1 MSRTIKEIYNEAVQ
15 ERNRRLELTEFASD
29 SKLSVMNGILWTVAA
44 VIYSF
49 ETLLDVFAVDISEAI
64 NNRING
70 TPDYYANALLQYQQ
84 GDELTVREDGL
95 AFGYAQV
102 DETKRIITQVS
113 YVESTDD
120 SNLDSKLVLKIATGT
135 KGHLEAIPAE
145 ELVPINAYIG
155 KLKFAG
161 TRIEVISRPGDVLI
175 PRVTVYWDGAV
186 PEAELYDALEAALA
200 EYVMNIDFDAAIY
213 VNRVWEALRR
223 VEHVT
228 DVWADARATP
238 AQGLFLASYDGDGHL
253 QPPQHIERMTLTS
266 SGYVRESSGKDAEA
280 ELPTFRQ
287 ALKLV
292 IDNGCATDSPST
304 DS

>member
-161 TRIEVISRPGDVLI
+161 TRIEVISTKGDVLV
-175 PRVTVYWDGAV
+175 PRLTVFYDGAV
-186 PEAELYDALEAALA
+186 PEAEMYDSIETRIRD
-200 EYVMNIDFDAAIY
+200 YIMGIDFDAAVCHTPCRTRY
-213 VNRVWEALRR
+213 RRLYRRDGNPRAGRVYCLPRYGRANPAPATCRPHDIHRLGLPER
-223 VEHVT
+223 VL
-228 DVWADARATP
+228 
-238 AQGLFLASYDGDGHL
+238 AQGRGVGTAD
-253 QPPQHIERMTLTS
+253 
-266 SGYVRESSGKDAEA
+266 
-280 ELPTFRQ
+280 LPGSHHAQSR
-287 ALKLV
+287 K
-292 IDNGCATDSPST
+292 P
-304 DS
+304 

>member
-145 ELVPINAYIG
+145 ELVPIKGLMPDPMNLPQG
-155 KLKFAG
+155 CTFAERCPYA
-161 TRIEVISRPGDVLI
+161 TDACRQ
-175 PRVTVYWDGAV
+175 AV
-186 PEAELYDALEAALA
+186 PELRPVRGTHFVACAAYDDP
-200 EYVMNIDFDAAIY
+200 NF
-213 VNRVWEALRR
+213 RLRR
-223 VEHVT
+223 N
-228 DVWADARATP
+228 
-238 AQGLFLASYDGDGHL
+238 Q
-253 QPPQHIERMTLTS
+253 
-266 SGYVRESSGKDAEA
+266 
-280 ELPTFRQ
+280 
-287 ALKLV
+287 
-292 IDNGCATDSPST
+292 NG
-304 DS
+304 